1 MELSNSVVL
10 LSSLAH
16 ESRLRIFKQLV
27 QAGTTGTTPMVLA
40 EILEMP
46 AATLSFHL
54 KELYQAGLTLKQK
67 QGRSIIYR
75 ADFLRMSQLIDYLQE
90 NCCIDGECQ
99 SC

>member
-75 ADFLRMSQLIDYLQE
+75 ADFQRMSQLIDYLQE
-90 NCCIDGECQ
+90 NCCVDGECK